1 MHTRYPLKMD
11 EREEN
16 KYFQEK
22 ILRIGLFKY
31 VKTKALSFLFFL
43 GKVRLLFA
51 VFGLFLVENRVE

>member
-1 MHTRYPLKMD
+1 MD

-22 ILRIGLFKY
+22 ILTIGLSKY

-43 GKVRLLFA
+43 GKLQLLFA